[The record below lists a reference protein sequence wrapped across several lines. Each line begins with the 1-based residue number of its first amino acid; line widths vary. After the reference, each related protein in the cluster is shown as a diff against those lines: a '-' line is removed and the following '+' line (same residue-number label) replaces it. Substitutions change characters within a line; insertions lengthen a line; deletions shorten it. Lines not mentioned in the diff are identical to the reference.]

1 MAMNIINM
9 MFLKLILCIR
19 STNFGEDFVKN
30 KYNPHGIIKSNTW
43 KNASWKSVGICNVFA
58 TGSHTNV
65 QNSKFKIIENA
76 GHEANIDNPIELA
89 STIYDFWKDNEKA
102 IR

>member
-30 KYNPHGIIKSNTW
+30 KYNPHGIIKSNT
-43 KNASWKSVGICNVFA
+43 
-58 TGSHTNV
+58 
-65 QNSKFKIIENA
+65 
-76 GHEANIDNPIELA
+76 
-89 STIYDFWKDNEKA
+89 
-102 IR
+102 